1 MMATARRGGASSPES
16 PGSNEDGG
24 FWKESARKEELP
36 FDFFIGLN
44 IPRLRSNGYFPVHRL
59 EFLQTSA
66 RRDCNASNHGEEDMP
81 KYVIERD
88 IPQVGNITPDQVI
101 AISQK
106 SCSVLNNLGPKIQWL
121 HSYVTQDKIYCVYI
135 APNEE
140 MVREHA
146 RQGGFPANRV
156 SEVKLIIDPTSA
168 ET

>member
-1 MMATARRGGASSPES
+1 MKPPTEKDCLSISSFAS
-16 PGSNEDGG
+16 
-24 FWKESARKEELP
+24 
-36 FDFFIGLN
+36 IY
-44 IPRLRSNGYFPVHRL
+44 RSYGYFPIDRL
-59 EFLQTSA
+59 ESFPGAEAKGATA
-66 RRDCNASNHGEEDMP
+66 VTEREETMP

-88 IPQVGNITPDQVI
+88 IPNVGSVTPDQVI

-106 SCSVLNNLGPKIQWL
+106 SCSVLNNLGPKIQWV

-156 SEVKLIIDPTSA
+156 SEVKLVIDPTSA
-168 ET
+168 EG